1 MYFATWRASSGRKA
15 WCLWSQHVFKRP
27 SSTTSSWSTNTNYFP
42 SSFLRENL
50 NSHKINASRCKI
62 VKRSHAAHF
71 IGCYSLKT
79 LCHYVMGRFSC
90 NFVVNSKSEPFQ
102 MKRNNFY
109 CLVAAE
115 IFMWHVSCQR
125 THATLMKQKQ
135 KRKKGWIWVDQP

>member
-1 MYFATWRASSGRKA
+1 MYFATWRASSGREA
-15 WCLWSQHVFKRP
+15 WCLWSQHVFERP

-71 IGCYSLKT
+71 FCDSVGRYSLKT
-79 LCHYVMGRFSC
+79 LCHYVMGRFFC

-102 MKRNNFY
+102 MKSNNFY
-109 CLVAAE
+109 CRVAVE
-115 IFMWHVSCQR
+115 IF
-125 THATLMKQKQ
+125 T
-135 KRKKGWIWVDQP
+135 